1 MGTYTALQFECLLSI
16 RGLMIVQR
24 LHRDGDW
31 SSLPELYPEESWL
44 REWASFY
51 RSDLIPISDNV
62 VRTTLEESREFA
74 GDGHSTLNENRW
86 RVLCSLRNY
95 LDENAGRAPR
105 YPIERFLAE
114 VLPRLI
120 MEPTSAKTLSEAV
133 AFDCHTPKEYQAA
146 ITTHDIAPKKWE
158 APLPKALRARFLG
171 RRFNW
176 HQKQS
181 DYFRKLLA
189 SEASAHTGG
198 ERKGPADG

>member
-1 MGTYTALQFECLLSI
+1 
-16 RGLMIVQR
+16 
-24 LHRDGDW
+24 GDW